1 MADLMNPGGGLT
13 KSKLL
18 LADANPGDVVSPKKF
33 YSNGNKEIQTGT
45 LSEMPAISRAIGV
58 GNDGNDV
65 LFTMQRGVYRT
76 NNSTY
81 NAPEIRETKS
91 SVMQYGLGMN
101 PSVSYTFSGTCT
113 ANGYTLASASAN
125 GTIKIPGLPYARMTT
140 SNADGCSASYSN
152 GTLTVTI
159 NEYTGEVSG
168 YGNVQRTT
176 NWSITCNMYMT

>member
-13 KSKLL
+13 NSKLL

-33 YSNGNKEIQTGT
+33 YSNGNKEVQTGT
-45 LSEMPAISRAIGV
+45 LQE
-58 GNDGNDV
+58 
-65 LFTMQRGVYRT
+65 RGVETATSTTIYNNDLYYRIPFGAYRQSSGPDGGT
-76 NNSTY
+76 EVKAS
-81 NAPEIRETKS
+81 KS
-91 SVMQYGLGMN
+91 AALSAFGIPN
-101 PSVSYTFSGTCT
+101 SVSYTFSGTCT
-113 ANGYTLASASAN
+113 ANGYTLASASAK

-159 NEYTGEVSG
+159 DEHTGEVSG
-168 YGNVQRTT
+168 YNNVSKTT

>member
-13 KSKLL
+13 NSKLL

-33 YSNGNKEIQTGT
+33 YSNGNKEVQTGT
-45 LSEMPAISRAIGV
+45 LSEMPAISRAADV

-65 LFTMQRGVYRT
+65 IFAMQKGAYRT

-81 NAPEIRETKS
+81 NAPEIRATKS
-91 SVMQYGLGMN
+91 ETMQYGLGMN
-101 PSVSYTFSGTCT
+101 PTVSYTFSGTCT
-113 ANGYTLASASAN
+113 AGGWTLASASAK

-140 SNADGCSASYSN
+140 SNADSCSATYSN

-159 NEYTGEVSG
+159 DEHTGEVTG
-168 YGNVQRTT
+168 PGNVSRTT